1 MLNLGCC
8 GTVNICLLSIILY
21 KECNK
26 NEPNMH
32 TWQSIGLPIKQIK
45 KTWLLLLNNGN
56 HKSTMVLL
64 HYPTTTIKKN
74 ILVALCF

>member
-1 MLNLGCC
+1 MLNLGFC

-32 TWQSIGLPIKQIK
+32 TWQSIGLPIKKIK
-45 KTWLLLLNNGN
+45 KHG
-56 HKSTMVLL
+56 
-64 HYPTTTIKKN
+64 YY
-74 ILVALCF
+74 C